1 MTIPE
6 RINKIYRLLY
16 KNYGPQ
22 GWWPGDSELE
32 CVLGA
37 ILTQNTS
44 WTNVEKAIQNLK
56 SLNLISIEKLKQ
68 ITTDELAQLIRPSGY
83 YNQKALKI
91 RNFINFLYENYNGE
105 LEKMFDQET
114 SILRGKLLEIK
125 GIGPET
131 ADSIILYSA
140 NKAVFVIDA
149 YTHRIFSRH
158 GLVPEQTNYNEMQ
171 ELFMDSLENDVEI
184 FNEYHALIVKVAQEH
199 CKKQK
204 PLCTGCPLE
213 DDPHTV

>member
-16 KNYGPQ
+16 TKYGPQ

-56 SLNLISIEKLKQ
+56 DLNVISVEMLRL
-68 ITTDELAQLIRPSGY
+68 ITTDELAQLIRSSGY

-91 RNFINFLYENYNGE
+91 KNFINFLYENYEGE
-105 LEKMFDQET
+105 LEKMFDQEA
-114 SILRGKLLEIK
+114 SMLRDKLLEIK

-131 ADSIILYSA
+131 ADSIILYCA
-140 NKAVFVIDA
+140 NKPVFVIDA

-158 GLVPEQTNYNEMQ
+158 GVVPEQTNYNEMQ

-184 FNEYHALIVKVAQEH
+184 FNEYHALIVKVAKEH

-204 PLCTGCPLE
+204 PICTGCPLE

>member
-1 MTIPE
+1 MTTPE

-16 KNYGPQ
+16 KEYGPQ

-44 WTNVEKAIQNLK
+44 WTNVEKAIHNLK
-56 SLNLISIEKLKQ
+56 SLNLISVEKLKL
-68 ITTDELAQLIRPSGY
+68 ITTDELAKLIRPSGY

-91 RNFINFLYENYNGE
+91 KNFITILVENYEGT
-105 LEKMFDQET
+105 LDRMFDQDT
-114 SILRGKLLEIK
+114 SILRNKLLEIK

-131 ADSIILYSA
+131 ADSIILYCA
-140 NKAVFVIDA
+140 NKPVFVVDT

-171 ELFMDSLENDVEI
+171 ELFMDSLENDAKV
-184 FNEYHALIVKVAQEH
+184 FNEYHALIVRVAKEC